1 MATTALKDG
10 AITLSVTGM
19 TCASCVRRVERALG
33 RVEGVDTASVNFAS
47 ETARITGGPTVTLDT
62 LVSAVEK
69 AGYGA
74 TLSED
79 RSEQRQLRMQHARR
93 TLWTLVFGAVLGVP
107 AIILA
112 MAMDLADLSLGSNQ
126 FTGWLILALVAPVQ
140 TVVGWRYYRGALAS
154 LRHFNPNMDVL
165 IAMGTS
171 VAFAYSTWIVVS
183 NSHEHM
189 YFDASAAVLLFVTMG
204 KYFEEKSKGQAGASI
219 EALLSLGAKS
229 AVIRSDD
236 GGETEVALD
245 TIMPGD
251 LVVVRP
257 GQSIPVDG
265 EVVEGTAAVDESML
279 TGEPIPVEKATG
291 AIVTGGTVSQDGFL
305 VIRTTAVGESS
316 ALARLAHL
324 VEDAQ
329 GSKAPIER
337 LVDQVAAI
345 FVPVV
350 IGIAGLTFA
359 SWWLAGDA
367 TAGFVAAVAVL
378 VVACPCALGLATP
391 TAVMVGTGM
400 GAERGILIKDATVLE
415 AMRGLDTVVV
425 DKTGTLT
432 EGRPQVVAINPV
444 EGVSEHELLALAAS
458 AEWPSEHPLG
468 RAVVDAAVERELDI
482 ARPTEFSAS
491 AAVGVKA
498 TVDGQVVEV
507 GNMGVAPGDDE
518 RATALN
524 VRVDGRLIGTLA
536 IADEI
541 KQNAGRAI
549 ETLHALGLKV
559 SMLTGDAPGPAAAVA
574 ATVGLDD
581 WQARAT
587 PQDKLRTVQDLHA
600 EGRHVAMV
608 GDGINDGPALA
619 AADIGIA
626 MGNGTDVAMEAADIT
641 ILAGDISKIAEAVQL
656 GRATLRTIRQ
666 NLVWAFGYNV
676 VAIPMAAFGLLNPI
690 IAGAAMAFS
699 SVSVMANSL
708 RLRTTLPAIVE
719 RSGNSFVG
727 PRRSFLDANRGPI
740 FAMASSAVVLV
751 VPFVIFTGI
760 GNGWI

>member
-1 MATTALKDG
+1 MLAGPCGRSSWELC
-10 AITLSVTGM
+10 S
-19 TCASCVRRVERALG
+19 AS
-33 RVEGVDTASVNFAS
+33 
-47 ETARITGGPTVTLDT
+47 
-62 LVSAVEK
+62 
-69 AGYGA
+69 
-74 TLSED
+74 
-79 RSEQRQLRMQHARR
+79 
-93 TLWTLVFGAVLGVP
+93 P

-112 MAMDLADLSLGSNQ
+112 MAMDLADLSVGTSQ
-126 FTGWLILALVAPVQ
+126 FHGWLVFSLVAPVQ
-140 TVVGWRYYRGALAS
+140 LIVGWRYYRGAIAS
-154 LRHFNPNMDVL
+154 LRHLNPNMDVL
-165 IAMGTS
+165 IALGTS
-171 VAFAYSTWIVVS
+171 VAFGYSTWIVAT
-183 NSHEHM
+183 NRHEHM
-189 YFDASAAVLLFVTMG
+189 YFDVSAAVLLFVTMG

-229 AVIRSDD
+229 AVVRRTD
-236 GGETEVALD
+236 GTETEVEVDAV
-245 TIMPGD
+245 MPGD

-279 TGEPIPVEKATG
+279 TGEPIPVEKAIG
-291 AIVTGGTVSQDGFL
+291 ATVTGGTVSQDGFL
-305 VIRTTAVGESS
+305 VVRTTAVGELS
-316 ALARLAHL
+316 ALARLARL

-350 IGIAGLTFA
+350 IGIAALTFA
-359 SWWLAGDA
+359 AWWLAGNP

-432 EGRPQVVAINPV
+432 EGRPQVVAIHPK
-444 EGVSEHELLALAAS
+444 EGVSEDELLALAAS

-468 RAVVDAAVERELDI
+468 RAVVDAAVERNLEI
-482 ARPTEFSAS
+482 SPPTEFSAS
-491 AAVGVKA
+491 AAVGVRA
-498 TVDGQVVEV
+498 TVNGKIVEV
-507 GNMGVAPGDDE
+507 GNSGVAQADDE
-518 RATALN
+518 SATNLN
-524 VRVDGRLIGTLA
+524 VIVDGKLLGTLS

-541 KQNAGRAI
+541 KQNARRAI

-581 WQARAT
+581 WRARAT
-587 PQDKLRTVQDLHA
+587 PADKLAQVQELHA
-600 EGRHVAMV
+600 AGRHVAMV

-676 VAIPMAAFGLLNPI
+676 VAIPLAAMGLLNPI

-708 RLRTTLPAIVE
+708 RLRAALGAIVE
-719 RSGNSFVG
+719 RSGNSFSG
-727 PRRSFLDANRGPI
+727 QRRSFFAANKGPI

-751 VPFVIFTGI
+751 VPFLVFTGI
-760 GNGWI
+760 GNGWL